1 MMKKYMKPQVEI
13 YQLEEMNL
21 LVGSPKGVYGKIDG
35 VQKNELK
42 YGGYVDEDDE
52 EEYDPD

>member
-1 MMKKYMKPQVEI
+1 MKKKYVKPQIEI
-13 YQLEEMNL
+13 HESVEMNL
-21 LVGSPKGVYGKIDG
+21 LVSSQKGVYGKIDG

-52 EEYDPD
+52 EEFDPD